1 MIQAVIVGVLWNTVV
16 KVFMGSS
23 LQEQLHIS
31 ALFTLNHTAACVPV
45 TLGVTKRQLLF
56 PKFIKMLYIQRDE
69 RFLFKVCLYIFS
81 LVQGA
86 SFPTPTGITQEM
98 ARNNC
103 TSFISLSA
111 AGNACQA
118 IVEVDV
124 QGTLES
130 CIDDIMV
137 SHNL

>member
-1 MIQAVIVGVLWNTVV
+1 MEYCSEGVYGIQFVGIASYLCFIYIKPHSCTCSCDIGCDKKIAPFSQIHQNVV
-16 KVFMGSS
+16 HSK
-23 LQEQLHIS
+23 
-31 ALFTLNHTAACVPV
+31 
-45 TLGVTKRQLLF
+45 
-56 PKFIKMLYIQRDE
+56 

-137 SHNL
+137 SHN

>member
-1 MIQAVIVGVLWNTVV
+1 
-16 KVFMGSS
+16 
-23 LQEQLHIS
+23 
-31 ALFTLNHTAACVPV
+31 
-45 TLGVTKRQLLF
+45 
-56 PKFIKMLYIQRDE
+56 MLYIQRD
-69 RFLFKVCLYIFS
+69 FYSKCVCTFFP

-137 SHNL
+137 SHN